1 MENMCWVLPL
11 LPADYPSR
19 VVQLTPLLGHG
30 CAVLQPSTILHP
42 QLLQAGRE
50 LGLAGETLHDAAQLL
65 DRAGCLGLLPP
76 AAPASPGSD
85 GADATAGSP
94 VATPDVA
101 LVGAALLIACKSRA
115 LPAYTAPVSLPSFL
129 ESQS

>member
-1 MENMCWVLPL
+1 MDL
-11 LPADYPSR
+11 LDAQRSTVKFP
-19 VVQLTPLLGHG
+19 
-30 CAVLQPSTILHP
+30 QPQP
-42 QLLQAGRE
+42 ECFQAGRE

-65 DRAGCLGLLPP
+65 DRAGCLGLLPA

-85 GADATAGSP
+85 GTEGGAAGSP

-115 LPAYTAPVSLPSFL
+115 LSAYNPRPLTKRIQDRCFRPKAKMSRA
-129 ESQS
+129 EQ